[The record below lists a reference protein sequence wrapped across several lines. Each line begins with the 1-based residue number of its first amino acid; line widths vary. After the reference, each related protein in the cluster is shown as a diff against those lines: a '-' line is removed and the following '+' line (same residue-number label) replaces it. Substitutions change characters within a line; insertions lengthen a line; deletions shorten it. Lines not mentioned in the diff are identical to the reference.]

1 MSTPDA
7 VPPSPVPPSPVAVGP
22 VSSSNNRRPA
32 GADHA
37 AAMDRMY
44 RLTRHVYDL
53 TRRYY
58 LLGRDRLLER
68 VVTSPNTATL
78 EVGCG
83 TARNL
88 IKLAQRP
95 NHGRLYGLDASHEM
109 LETAGKSIEK
119 TLGLTLGITL
129 GVTPGLATGG
139 LPTGSAT
146 SGGVSGHAS
155 QEPIVLRQGL
165 AEQLDAQRMFG
176 RDEPFDTIFF
186 SYCLSMIPTWPGA
199 IDAAMANLRP
209 GGHLLIVDFWD
220 QKDLPS
226 VFAAGLKRWLSMFH
240 VHYRPEVHDAIVELG
255 KSGRGEVEFE
265 SVARRYAY
273 IASIQK
279 N

>member
-7 VPPSPVPPSPVAVGP
+7 PSPSPISPSPQPASPVALGP

-68 VVTSPNTATL
+68 VVTSRNTATL

-95 NHGRLYGLDASHEM
+95 EHGRLYGLDASHEM
-109 LETAGKSIEK
+109 LETAGRSIEK
-119 TLGLTLGITL
+119 SLGLPPGSSA
-129 GVTPGLATGG
+129 GSPSGLASSSG
-139 LPTGSAT
+139 PSHSAP
-146 SGGVSGHAS
+146 G
-155 QEPIVLRQGL
+155 QNEPIVLRQGL

-220 QKDLPS
+220 QKDLPG
-226 VFAAGLKRWLSMFH
+226 VFAAGLKRWLAMFH
-240 VHYRPEVHDAIVELG
+240 VHYRPEVHDAIVDLG
-255 KSGRGEVEFE
+255 TSGRGEVEFE

>member
-1 MSTPDA
+1 
-7 VPPSPVPPSPVAVGP
+7 VGP

-119 TLGLTLGITL
+119 TLGITLGITP
-129 GVTPGLATGG
+129 GITPGVSAGS
-139 LPTGSAT
+139 PTGSA
-146 SGGVSGHAS
+146 SPGGVSGHDS

>member
-1 MSTPDA
+1 
-7 VPPSPVPPSPVAVGP
+7 
-22 VSSSNNRRPA
+22 
-32 GADHA
+32 
-37 AAMDRMY
+37 MY
-44 RLTRHVYDL
+44 RMTRHVYDV

-68 VVTSPNTATL
+68 VATGRNTSTL

-95 NHGRLYGLDASHEM
+95 EPGLLYGLDASHEM
-109 LETAGKSIEK
+109 LETAAGSIAK
-119 TLGLTLGITL
+119 T
-129 GVTPGLATGG
+129 GVERPGR
-139 LPTGSAT
+139 
-146 SGGVSGHAS
+146 
-155 QEPIVLRQGL
+155 ERIVLRQGL

-209 GGHLLIVDFWD
+209 GGTLLIVDFWD
-220 QKDLPS
+220 QKGLPR
-226 VFAAGLKRWLSMFH
+226 VFAAGLKRWLAMFH

-255 KSGRGEVEFE
+255 TSGRGEVQFE

-273 IASIQK
+273 IASITK